1 MKLSKVKIK
10 SYKTIKEIELSINE
24 ISTLIVGKNNI
35 GKSNVLKSLELF
47 YNNLGSKKKD
57 AIIEKED
64 YRFNT
69 ERVEV
74 RVTFDD
80 ISNQLI
86 KLKERIDKERSKR
99 INKEILYSFE
109 LLYLQ
114 FETLKSQRNKL
125 EVVLEIKRK
134 NNSKNFDINYKPSG
148 VKIKKYTT
156 LLLKRNLFE
165 TIYPVEFTKLLNEK
179 TIAWDFYKNVNLTE
193 TKEKYQITYGELSGE
208 IDKSDY
214 KTPKTDIDSLKS
226 NVIQYLSET
235 QRFLYVP
242 AYRGEKEERNEILD
256 RLFNIIID
264 DLITTRGVTKDYDT
278 ITDAIWGTGKFSNK
292 QNIDSV
298 ISKRTESLI
307 EKITK
312 DSISS
317 ITGFEFD
324 RPNRKEI
331 RRGILKLMIGKPS
344 LFLND
349 GVKTSFASK
358 GTGIQSSFMITLMKA
373 LSEFE
378 FINSTDILLVIEEP
392 EAFTHPQLTR
402 EIMDLMLEV
411 EDSNTQFIIASHSP
425 VVVNY
430 VKARNIVRLA
440 EVCPPEKIKYTINA
454 VNYDTNYSEEDWNLI
469 DRITDVNLSEI
480 VFADYVLFVEGEG
493 DKAILELLLKE
504 VLPKTFHKLSI
515 VSISGNYQIFKLL
528 KLLQYFTIPWILI
541 TDKDSFVDKTFE
553 DEIKITLRN
562 LDEFFTK
569 YQISEDFKQSYTDV
583 LNNHLV
589 DKIISKSSVAS
600 GRKMGQLLKKIKDIK
615 PGINESIKT
624 ELFEIITDKMNSPFI
639 TDEDSLKITNSF
651 NQKMIDN
658 EIPLYSL
665 ESDLEGFIV
674 NLNTYNNAYSVY
686 RKYFNDKA
694 DNFDKETEHFTPK
707 EKVRHLRECLGSK
720 TSSLKRIQNKA
731 KPVKKPHIP
740 IEIISDYLYEN
751 DIENLLEIFPNLEM
765 ITSFIKKKINSH

>member
-134 NNSKNFDINYKPSG
+134 NNSKNFDINYKPSD

-214 KTPKTDIDSLKS
+214 KSPKTDIDSLKS

>member
-134 NNSKNFDINYKPSG
+134 NNSKNFDINYKPSD

>member
-134 NNSKNFDINYKPSG
+134 NNSKNFDINYKPSD

-553 DEIKITLRN
+553 DEIKITLRS